1 MDAQDALY
9 TFFFSSPFSTKL
21 VLRPWCWTWHRWEA
35 SESLQRPSKQR
46 NCKYHSLLKKNSSFC
61 QPCFFYLLWFQLFVI
76 SRTLSQKKKKYIKAL
91 MHPSTPKRVL
101 HIKQNGLGGSARN
114 FSGEPLAPFEQW
126 SESRARAWPHQT
138 HLLPFPDSITEL
150 SNQHRAKRSSLSH
163 HKLPLPTPWS
173 INKYLNL
180 TA

>member
-1 MDAQDALY
+1 MLKMLY
-9 TFFFSSPFSTKL
+9 ILFFFPLHLAQSSCWGHDAGLGIVEKRPRVCRGLQSKETVSITVYLKTQFLLSTMFFFIY
-21 VLRPWCWTWHRWEA
+21 CDF
-35 SESLQRPSKQR
+35 
-46 NCKYHSLLKKNSSFC
+46 NCLSSAGRCLK
-61 QPCFFYLLWFQLFVI
+61 
-76 SRTLSQKKKKYIKAL
+76 KKKKYIKAL